1 MAKIEYLNTK
11 LVAWVTDDGS
21 YGVGAVAVFNPD
33 MLTDEQWERLANL
46 SDYDRLAY
54 VQAVIDGNGDD
65 FVGEQEEWLNS

>member
-1 MAKIEYLNTK
+1 MAKIDYLNANM
-11 LVAWVTDDGS
+11 VAWVTDDGS
-21 YGVGAVAVFNPD
+21 YGVGSVSVFDPD

-65 FVGEQEEWLNS
+65 FKGEQEEWLNN